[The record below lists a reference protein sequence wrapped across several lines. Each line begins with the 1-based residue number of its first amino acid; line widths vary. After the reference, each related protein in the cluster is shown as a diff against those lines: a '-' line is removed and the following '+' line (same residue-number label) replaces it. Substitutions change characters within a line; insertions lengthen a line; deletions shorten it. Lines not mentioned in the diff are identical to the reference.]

1 MSSRQPAMR
10 DYKHTTPTATKISGD
25 KLPSTARFRWLIAGI
40 VLPITILSLVLL
52 IKSPTPVND
61 AGPAK
66 AEAIAAKSQEP
77 SPNRVSRKAVS
88 LPNKAG
94 TTNNLTETKSGT
106 SKPST
111 PAATQIEDNGTK
123 LVLKVRSGDNLD
135 QLFRRNNLSIN
146 DLHKITGLSLA
157 KQYLRVIRPGDSIEV
172 WHKGETIVALHR
184 EIDLYESLAVTR
196 VNDAFIAETYKNAIE
211 TRIVEKAG
219 TIKDSLFLSASDTG
233 IPNNVIMNMTGMFAW
248 DVDFILD
255 VRRGDQFVVVY
266 EELWRDGEYI
276 KNGKILAAEFVT
288 QNKSHRAFLY
298 AGPNGKESYYTAD
311 GHSVRKA
318 FLRAPLAF
326 SRVSSNFNPNR
337 RHPVL
342 NTLRA
347 HKGVDYAA
355 ARGTPI
361 KAAGDGKVIF
371 RGTKGGYGNTIILSH
386 GGNISTLYAH
396 MQKFDKKAKNGSRV
410 TQGQVI
416 GYVGTSGLSTGPH
429 LHYEYRKNG
438 THQNPRTVKLPQAEP
453 LDPAFKADFDRN
465 IADLTLRLN
474 SQRQLLAS
482 LSEKTEQL
490 Q

>member
-1 MSSRQPAMR
+1 MR
-10 DYKHTTPTATKISGD
+10 DYKNTSPTVTKTSGNT
-25 KLPSTARFRWLIAGI
+25 LLSTSGFRWLVAGI
-40 VLPITILSLVLL
+40 VLPVIILSLVLL
-52 IKSPTPVND
+52 IKSPAPVNNAD
-61 AGPAK
+61 LAK
-66 AEAIAAKSQEP
+66 AKTTAANSQEP
-77 SPNRVSRKAVS
+77 SPNSMSIKAVS
-88 LPNKAG
+88 LPNKEVS
-94 TTNNLTETKSGT
+94 NIKLIETRVST
-106 SKPST
+106 SNQSAPSKQ
-111 PAATQIEDNGTK
+111 AEDNGTK
-123 LVLKVRSGDNLD
+123 LVLKVRSGDSLD
-135 QLFRRNNLSIN
+135 QLFRRNKLSIN

-157 KQYLRVIRPGDSIEV
+157 KQHLRVIRPGDMIEV
-172 WHKGETIVALHR
+172 WHKGEAIVALHR

-196 VNDAFIAETYKNAIE
+196 VDDAFIAETYKNSIE
-211 TRIVEKAG
+211 TRIVEKSG
-219 TIKDSLFLSASDTG
+219 TIKDSLFLSASDAG

-255 VRRGDQFVVVY
+255 VRSGDQFVVVY
-266 EELWRDGEYI
+266 EELWRDGKYI
-276 KNGKILAAEFVT
+276 KNADILAAEFAT
-288 QNKSHRAFLY
+288 QGKSHRAFIY
-298 AGPNGKESYYTAD
+298 EGPDGKESYYTGD
-311 GHSVRKA
+311 GRSVRKA
-318 FLRAPLAF
+318 FLRAPLDF

-355 ARGTPI
+355 SRGTPI

-416 GYVGTSGLSTGPH
+416 GYVGTTGLSTGPH

-438 THQNPRTVKLPQAEP
+438 VHQNPRTVELPQAKP
-453 LDPAFKADFDRN
+453 LDPAFKADFERS
-465 IADLTLRLN
+465 IAGLTLRLN
-474 SQRQLLAS
+474 SQRQLLAR

>member
-1 MSSRQPAMR
+1 MR
-10 DYKHTTPTATKISGD
+10 DYKNTSPTVTKTSGNT
-25 KLPSTARFRWLIAGI
+25 LLSTSGFRWLVAGI
-40 VLPITILSLVLL
+40 VLPVIILSLVLL
-52 IKSPTPVND
+52 IKSPAPVNNAD
-61 AGPAK
+61 LAK
-66 AEAIAAKSQEP
+66 AKTIAANSQEP
-77 SPNRVSRKAVS
+77 SPNSMSIKAVS
-88 LPNKAG
+88 LPNKEVG
-94 TTNNLTETKSGT
+94 NIKFIETRVST
-106 SKPST
+106 SNQSAPTKQ
-111 PAATQIEDNGTK
+111 AEDNGTK
-123 LVLKVRSGDNLD
+123 LVLKVRSGDSLD
-135 QLFRRNNLSIN
+135 QLFRRNKLSIN

-157 KQYLRVIRPGDSIEV
+157 KQHLRVIRPGDMIEV
-172 WHKGETIVALHR
+172 WHKGEAIVALHR

-196 VNDAFIAETYKNAIE
+196 VDDAFIAETYKNSIE
-211 TRIVEKAG
+211 TRIVEKSG
-219 TIKDSLFLSASDTG
+219 TIKNSLFLSASDAG

-255 VRRGDQFVVVY
+255 VRSGDQFVVVY
-266 EELWRDGEYI
+266 EELWRDGKYI
-276 KNGKILAAEFVT
+276 KNADILAAEFAT
-288 QNKSHRAFLY
+288 QGKSHRAFIY
-298 AGPNGKESYYTAD
+298 EGPDGKESYYTAD
-311 GHSVRKA
+311 GRSVRKA
-318 FLRAPLAF
+318 FLRAPLDF

-355 ARGTPI
+355 SRGTPI

-416 GYVGTSGLSTGPH
+416 GYVGTTGLSTGPH

-438 THQNPRTVKLPQAEP
+438 VHQNPRTVKLPQAKP
-453 LDPAFKADFDRN
+453 LDPAFKTDFERS
-465 IADLTLRLN
+465 IAGLTLRLN
-474 SQRQLLAS
+474 SQRQLLAR

>member
-1 MSSRQPAMR
+1 MSSKQPAMR
-10 DYKHTTPTATKISGD
+10 DYKNPATTVTKTVG
-25 KLPSTARFRWLIAGI
+25 STLLSTGRFRWLLAGI
-40 VLPITILSLVLL
+40 IVPVAILSLVLL
-52 IKSPTPVND
+52 IKSPDSTND
-61 AGPAK
+61 IDP
-66 AEAIAAKSQEP
+66 AEALAVDSQEP
-77 SPNRVSRKAVS
+77 SPSGISIKTVS
-88 LPNKAG
+88 LPNKAVG
-94 TTNNLTETKSGT
+94 NTRFIETRGST
-106 SKPST
+106 SKQGT
-111 PAATQIEDNGTK
+111 PTKQIEDNGAK
-123 LVLKVRSGDNLD
+123 LVLKVRSGDSLD
-135 QLFRRNNLSIN
+135 QLFRRNKLSIN

-157 KQYLRVIRPGDSIEV
+157 KQHLRVIRPGDMIEV
-172 WHKGETIVALHR
+172 WHKGASIVALHR

-196 VNDAFIAETYKNAIE
+196 VDDAFIAETYKNSIE
-211 TRIVEKAG
+211 TRIVEKSG
-219 TIKDSLFLSASDTG
+219 TIKDSLFLSASDAG

-255 VRRGDQFVVVY
+255 VRSGDQFVVVY
-266 EELWRDGEYI
+266 EELWRDGKYI
-276 KNGKILAAEFVT
+276 KNGDILAAEFAT
-288 QNKSHRAFLY
+288 QGKSHRAFIY
-298 AGPNGKESYYTAD
+298 EGPDGKESYYTAD
-311 GHSVRKA
+311 GRSVRKA

-355 ARGTPI
+355 SRGTPI

-416 GYVGTSGLSTGPH
+416 GYVGTTGLSTGPH

-438 THQNPRTVKLPQAEP
+438 VHQNPRTVELPQAKP
-453 LDPAFKADFDRN
+453 LDPAFKADFERS
-465 IADLTLRLN
+465 IAGLTLRLN

-482 LSEKTEQL
+482 LSEKAEQL

>member
-1 MSSRQPAMR
+1 MR
-10 DYKHTTPTATKISGD
+10 DYKNTSPTVTKTSGNT
-25 KLPSTARFRWLIAGI
+25 LLSTSGFRWLVAGI
-40 VLPITILSLVLL
+40 VLPVIILSLVLL
-52 IKSPTPVND
+52 IKSPAPVNNAD
-61 AGPAK
+61 LAK
-66 AEAIAAKSQEP
+66 AKTIAANSQEP
-77 SPNRVSRKAVS
+77 SPNSMSIKAVS
-88 LPNKAG
+88 LPNKEVG
-94 TTNNLTETKSGT
+94 NIKFIETRVST
-106 SKPST
+106 SNQSVPTKQ
-111 PAATQIEDNGTK
+111 AEDNGTK
-123 LVLKVRSGDNLD
+123 LVLKVRSGDSLD
-135 QLFRRNNLSIN
+135 QLFRRNKLSIN

-157 KQYLRVIRPGDSIEV
+157 KQHLRVIRPGDMIEV
-172 WHKGETIVALHR
+172 WHKGEAIVALHR

-196 VNDAFIAETYKNAIE
+196 VDDAFIAETYKNSIE
-211 TRIVEKAG
+211 TRIVEKSG
-219 TIKDSLFLSASDTG
+219 TIKNSLFLSASDAG

-255 VRRGDQFVVVY
+255 VRSGDQFVVVY
-266 EELWRDGEYI
+266 EELWRDGKYI
-276 KNGKILAAEFVT
+276 KNADILAAEFAT
-288 QNKSHRAFLY
+288 QGKSHRAFIY
-298 AGPNGKESYYTAD
+298 EGPDGKESYYTAD
-311 GHSVRKA
+311 GRSVRKA
-318 FLRAPLAF
+318 FLRAPLDF

-355 ARGTPI
+355 SRGTPI

-416 GYVGTSGLSTGPH
+416 GYVGTTGLSTGPH

-438 THQNPRTVKLPQAEP
+438 VHQNPRTVKLPQAKP
-453 LDPAFKADFDRN
+453 LDPAFKTDFERS
-465 IADLTLRLN
+465 IAGLTLRLN
-474 SQRQLLAS
+474 SQRQLLAR